1 MLWRPAVGDWSK
13 LSKVGHHVSS
23 DGPLERTT
31 KIMQD
36 TACHNVEALKLFSH
50 TDLEELKC
58 SYRRVMPSQM
68 PTLRNIG
75 RLHLLLYALI
85 ISTAVA
91 DFSDLKES
99 TRRVVHVLTFAH
111 DTTDFPPS
119 FAVCAGND
127 CSYSHALKSDT
138 HAH

>member
-1 MLWRPAVGDWSK
+1 MKIVLWRPVVGDRSK
-13 LSKVGHHVSS
+13 LSKVGHHVLS
-23 DGPLERTT
+23 DGPLERT
-31 KIMQD
+31 MQD

-58 SYRRVMPSQM
+58 SYRRVMPSKM

-75 RLHLLLYALI
+75 RLHLLPYALI

-91 DFSDLKES
+91 DFTDLKES

-127 CSYSHALKSDT
+127 CSYSRVLKSDT